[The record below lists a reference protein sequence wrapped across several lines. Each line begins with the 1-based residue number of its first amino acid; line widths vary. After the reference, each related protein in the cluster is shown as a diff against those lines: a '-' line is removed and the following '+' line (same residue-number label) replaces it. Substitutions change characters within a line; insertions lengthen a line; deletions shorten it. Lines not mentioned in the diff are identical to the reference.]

1 LTENNSTDPELGNR
15 EGTGDRAGTARRT
28 AKSPAGTEP
37 PGKPEGC
44 GAPLGPAG
52 KAGSGV
58 PAGGGEPGVPEVRE
72 GSGAPGAPGS
82 QDSPDAPAQDSPEA
96 AAGIK
101 NRADELRLLFEVSQA
116 LNGTATELADH
127 LDETLDLMARYTG
140 MMRGAFYLVN
150 DAGDIVMEAAYGLNQ
165 AELKRARYKS
175 GEGVIGRVAETG
187 IPMVVPNVSREPL
200 FLNRTGARDLRKE
213 NVSFICVPIILD
225 GRTIGAISADR
236 LFADGGR
243 MEEDMRLLTVLSSL
257 IARAVAV
264 RRDYAARSA
273 AMLEENRRLQA
284 ILVNKNFKIGQLV
297 GHSSAL
303 RNILEEVAQ
312 VAATNVTVLIRGES
326 GTGKEMIASI
336 IHGNSQRAGKPFI
349 KVNCAALPEGLVESE
364 LFGHERGAFT
374 GAVSGRKGRFEMA
387 HGGTLFLD
395 EVGDMSLATQAK
407 LLRVIQEKEFERLG
421 GGETLKVDV
430 RILAATNRDLEK
442 MAEDGLFRMDLYY
455 RLSVFPVSLPPLRKR
470 ADDIMDLAESFAQ
483 KFSQQPDRPIQISSE
498 ASRLLMSYEW
508 PGNIRELENIIER
521 AAVLCGPEGAI
532 EARHLPAWLQ
542 DKKEEKFPKTL
553 DDAVA
558 LLERKLINDAL
569 ETTGGHVTQAASK
582 LGLTERK
589 MSLRM
594 AKYQIDFRTFRQK
607 HV

>member
-1 LTENNSTDPELGNR
+1 MVSALTNKDIQQKIPESVSG
-15 EGTGDRAGTARRT
+15 
-28 AKSPAGTEP
+28 
-37 PGKPEGC
+37 
-44 GAPLGPAG
+44 
-52 KAGSGV
+52 GV
-58 PAGGGEPGVPEVRE
+58 PGTP
-72 GSGAPGAPGS
+72 
-82 QDSPDAPAQDSPEA
+82 APAARIMD
-96 AAGIK
+96 
-101 NRADELRLLFEVSQA
+101 RADELRLLFEVSQA
-116 LNGTATELADH
+116 LNGATAELADH
-127 LDETLDLMARYTG
+127 LDETLELMARYTG
-140 MMRGAFYLVN
+140 MMRGAFYMVN
-150 DAGDIVMEAAYGLNQ
+150 EEGDIVMEAAYGLNQ
-165 AELKRARYKS
+165 TELKRARYKS
-175 GEGVIGRVAETG
+175 GEGVIGRVTETG
-187 IPMVVPNVSREPL
+187 RPMVVPNVSKEPL
-200 FLNRTGARDLRKE
+200 FLNRTGARDLKKE
-213 NVSFICVPIILD
+213 FVAFICVPIILD

-236 LFADGGR
+236 LFADSVR
-243 MEEDMRLLTVLSSL
+243 MEEDMRLLTVLATL

-264 RRDYAARSA
+264 RRDFAARHA

-284 ILVNKNFKIGQLV
+284 ILNQNFKLGQLV
-297 GHSSAL
+297 GHSNAL

-336 IHGNSQRAGKPFI
+336 IHANSQRAGQPFV

-442 MAEDGLFRMDLYY
+442 MAEEGLFRMDLYY

-470 ADDIMDLAESFAQ
+470 VDDIMDLAESFAQ
-483 KFSQQPDRPIQISSE
+483 KFSPHPGKPIQISSE
-498 ASRLLMSYEW
+498 ASRLLMAYEW

-521 AAVLCGPEGAI
+521 AAVLCGPEGVI

-542 DKKEEKFPKTL
+542 ARKDDSEPKTL

-558 LLERKLINDAL
+558 SLERRLISEAL
-569 ETTGGHVTQAASK
+569 EATGGHVTQAAGR

-594 AKYQIDFRTFRQK
+594 AKYRIDFRQFRGKKQL
-607 HV
+607 

>member
-1 LTENNSTDPELGNR
+1 MPDG
-15 EGTGDRAGTARRT
+15 AG
-28 AKSPAGTEP
+28 
-37 PGKPEGC
+37 
-44 GAPLGPAG
+44 
-52 KAGSGV
+52 V
-58 PAGGGEPGVPEVRE
+58 PGVPGGGVQEEQGESSAEIV
-72 GSGAPGAPGS
+72 
-82 QDSPDAPAQDSPEA
+82 
-96 AAGIK
+96 

-116 LNGTATELADH
+116 LNGVTTELADH

-150 DAGDIVMEAAYGLNQ
+150 DEGDIVMEAAYGLNE

-187 IPMVVPNVSREPL
+187 SPMAVPNVSQEPL
-200 FLNRTGARDLRKE
+200 FLNRTGARDLLKE

-236 LFADGGR
+236 LFADEVR
-243 MEEDMRLLTVLSSL
+243 LEEDMRLLTVLSSL

-264 RRDYAARSA
+264 RRDIAAQHA

-284 ILVNKNFKIGQLV
+284 ISNKNFKIGQLV
-297 GHSSAL
+297 GNSNAL

-312 VAATNVTVLIRGES
+312 VAATSVTVLIRGES
-326 GTGKEMIASI
+326 GTGKEMIASL
-336 IHGNSQRAGKPFI
+336 IHANSPRAGQPFI

-421 GGETLKVDV
+421 GGESLKVDV
-430 RILAATNRDLEK
+430 RIIAATNRDLEK

-470 ADDIMDLAESFAQ
+470 MGDVMALAESFAQ
-483 KFSQQPDRPIQISSE
+483 KLSQKDSKTIQISSE
-498 ASRLLMSYEW
+498 ASRLLMAYEW

-521 AAVLCGPEGAI
+521 AVVLCGPEGVI
-532 EARHLPAWLQ
+532 EARHIPVWLQ
-542 DKKEEKFPKTL
+542 AKKEEKETRTL

-558 LLERKLINDAL
+558 SLEQRLISEAL
-569 ETTGGHVTQAASK
+569 EATGGHVMQAADK

-594 AKYQIDFRTFRQK
+594 AKYQIDFRQFRPRRPSLD
-607 HV
+607 